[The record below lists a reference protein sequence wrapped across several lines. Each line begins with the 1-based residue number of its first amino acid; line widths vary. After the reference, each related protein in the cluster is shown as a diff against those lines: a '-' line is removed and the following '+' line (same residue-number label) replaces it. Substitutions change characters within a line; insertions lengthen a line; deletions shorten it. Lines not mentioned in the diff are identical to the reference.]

1 MRIQEV
7 MTHLLLKQPFYGS
20 VASSVTFVESLDVS
34 TTCMAT
40 IPYLRL
46 LYNREWFEGLKD
58 EQAVGVIIHELLHI
72 ILMHQYRKGNR
83 ERHLWVIAC
92 DMAVNEQ
99 IDQRLLLSDAITVE
113 KVAEEIKETL
123 LPFKSAEYYYDK
135 ISKGE
140 ERISFLES
148 SDQLKIVLK
157 SGQELR
163 ANNSTEED
171 SSEVNRNA
179 FQSMMSD
186 MLEQACAEGEMP
198 GGISSY
204 INGIYKSREI
214 NWRNI
219 LKRFL
224 SAKGK
229 ILNRKTYKKESK
241 RFENTPGNKRT
252 VGINAMLAI
261 DESGSISDKQIWRFN
276 SELFSIKRI
285 TGASISVTEFD
296 TDCTEPVPIERYV
309 REKKRIK
316 YGGTDF
322 RPVFQ
327 LADRMRIPLLIIF
340 TDGEGKAPESVN
352 QKVLWVLTKGGK
364 RPANFGHC
372 IDFSE

>member
-20 VASSVTFVESLDVS
+20 IASSVTLVESFDVS

-46 LYNREWFEGLKD
+46 LYNREWFEGLRD
-58 EQAVGVIIHELLHI
+58 EQAVGAIIHELLHI
-72 ILMHQYRKGNR
+72 ILLHPYRKGNR
-83 ERHLWVIAC
+83 EWHLWVIAC

-99 IDQRLLLSDAITVE
+99 IDKKLLPSDAITVE
-113 KVAEEIKETL
+113 KIAKEIKEAL
-123 LPFKSAEYYYDK
+123 LPFKSAEYYYDI

-140 ERISFLES
+140 ESISFLES
-148 SDQLKIVLK
+148 NDQLKIMLK

-163 ANNSTEED
+163 ANNSIEGD
-171 SSEVNRNA
+171 SSEVNKTA
-179 FQSMMSD
+179 FQSMMC
-186 MLEQACAEGEMP
+186 EIINQACAEGEMP

-204 INGIYKSREI
+204 INDIYKSREI

-224 SAKGK
+224 SGNGK
-229 ILNRKTYKKESK
+229 TLISKTYKKESK
-241 RFENTPGNKRT
+241 RFENTPGNKRAL
-252 VGINAMLAI
+252 GITAMLAI

-276 SELFSIKRI
+276 NELFSIKRI
-285 TGASISVTEFD
+285 TGASIIVTEFD
-296 TDCTEPVPIERYV
+296 TDCTAPVSIEKYTKG
-309 REKKRIK
+309 KKRIK
-316 YGGTDF
+316 HGGTDF

-327 LADRMRIPLLIIF
+327 LADRMRMPLLIIF
-340 TDGEGKAPESVN
+340 TDGEGKTPESVN

-364 RPANFGHC
+364 PPANFGHC